1 MKIRNIAIVL
11 IGATFFWSCQN
22 DDNGSPPESRFSIAA
37 DISGGLA
44 SYDQT
49 VFDGGHNGSVNVF
62 NRTDKSLY
70 LQSFKNGKND
80 SEGFWT
86 IRINGVDIENLTLP
100 HSLTGAEGSVSWVDE
115 SLKPLQQP
123 CSQADV
129 LCFYSGVGVD
139 EVTVTIT
146 DIEDNVISG
155 EFSGRLNHIRI
166 NPTVIR
172 DTDDFVEVANGKFS
186 IKYQS
191 K

>member
-1 MKIRNIAIVL
+1 MKIRSIVIVL
-11 IGATFFWSCQN
+11 IGTITFCSCQN
-22 DDNGSPPESRFSIAA
+22 DDNGSPPEPQFSITAK
-37 DISGGLA
+37 ISSDLA

-49 VFDGGHNGSVNVF
+49 VFDGGNNGNVNVF
-62 NRTDKSLY
+62 NRSDRSLY

-100 HSLTGAEGSVSWVDE
+100 YSLTGAEGSVSWVDE
-115 SLKPLQQP
+115 SLKTLQQP

-139 EVTVTIT
+139 EVTVIIT
-146 DIEDNVISG
+146 EVTDNVISG
-155 EFSGRLNHIRI
+155 EFTGRLNHIRV

-172 DTDDFVEVANGKFS
+172 DTNDFVEVANGKFS